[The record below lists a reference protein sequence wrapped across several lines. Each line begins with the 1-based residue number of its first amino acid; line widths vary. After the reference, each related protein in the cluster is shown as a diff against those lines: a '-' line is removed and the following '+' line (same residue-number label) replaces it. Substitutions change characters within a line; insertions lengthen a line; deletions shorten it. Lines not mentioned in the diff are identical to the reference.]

1 MYYMHCPAELCTKG
15 ASANGGLSGMEI
27 SKKRIITCS
36 SRSKILR
43 LKMEFL
49 FKYGTAKMMPWCALP
64 VSILMLRFSFWTIN
78 HSFPASRE
86 PTDSMSLWPQILN
99 SLKESKFSVW
109 SGRKYLAF
117 DLQWPDIAA
126 ISLSFRDAWTK
137 GSHLRMKLS
146 VKILRLSFN

>member
-1 MYYMHCPAELCTKG
+1 MYDMHCPAELCTKG

-86 PTDSMSLWPQILN
+86 PTDSMSYDLRYWTLSKSPNFQCGVGENTWPLIYNDQIQLL
-99 SLKESKFSVW
+99 SHWASEMPEQKVHTWEW
-109 SGRKYLAF
+109 SFL
-117 DLQWPDIAA
+117 
-126 ISLSFRDAWTK
+126 
-137 GSHLRMKLS
+137 
-146 VKILRLSFN
+146 